1 VGLYNGQTQKEE
13 PMQFS
18 SKSRPLTEA
27 EMEAQLAAMQI
38 QITQMLAE
46 VKQSND
52 ASEERWRSIESQ
64 QAKNVGLLAQIEA
77 RFDVPLGRR

>member
-1 VGLYNGQTQKEE
+1 
-13 PMQFS
+13 MQFS